1 MKTLVL
7 RLFLAVVAAA
17 VFGLA
22 APASIKADPVH
33 FVTGGAF
40 GGGTTVAPVAGIPPG
55 VLGTAG
61 TSTITSN
68 GITVLFTGSVA
79 APCPLCPQ
87 SIPPTAVDLGNF
99 QVTAP
104 LALSTVGSTSFLLT
118 VLQDTP
124 VSGTG
129 TAAATLTG
137 TISANA
143 GMLFVTFAQTSF
155 TIGGINYALT
165 LQPGNLLILNNQ
177 ATNGG
182 ITQVSANISGSAVPE
197 PASMLLLGTGLVGLA
212 GAARRRFRSNS

>member
-40 GGGTTVAPVAGIPPG
+40 GGGITVNPIAGVGGTGG
-55 VLGTAG
+55 VAG

-68 GITVLFTGSVA
+68 GITVVFNGSVA
-79 APCPLCPQ
+79 TPCPLCPQ

-99 QVTAP
+99 VVTAP
-104 LALSTVGSTSFLLT
+104 LTLTAVGSTSFVLT

-124 VSGTG
+124 NTGTG
-129 TAAATLTG
+129 TATGTLTG
-137 TISANA
+137 TIAANA
-143 GMLFVTFAQTSF
+143 GMLSLLFANTTF
-155 TIGGINYALT
+155 TIGGINYTLT
-165 LQPGNLLILNNQ
+165 NLQGGNTLILNGQ
-177 ATNGG
+177 STNGG
-182 ITQVSANISGSAVPE
+182 VTQLSANISGSAVPE